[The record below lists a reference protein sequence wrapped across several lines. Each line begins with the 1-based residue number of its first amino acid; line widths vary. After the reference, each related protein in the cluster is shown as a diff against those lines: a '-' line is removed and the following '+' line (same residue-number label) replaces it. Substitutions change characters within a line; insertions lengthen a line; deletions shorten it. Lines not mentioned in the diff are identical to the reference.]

1 MNKET
6 YLRILRGRLHYRLT
20 TEEVDDIINYYT
32 EYFADAG
39 EGREQSVIEELGSP
53 ERLAQQI
60 LGERRKEEL
69 APVPTA
75 ADKTPPRYTR
85 EMEEKLPTWAGV
97 LILVL
102 AAIVGGPVVASLAFG
117 LGLAGVICVTV
128 GVGVAISGV
137 VNLSPAGALF
147 QAGGGLIAAAVGLL
161 LLLGAVVIVWLTVRF
176 VGWFWKSCVE
186 GGSGYEAVY

>member
-6 YLRILRGRLHYRLT
+6 YLRILRGRLAYRLT
-20 TEEVDDIINYYT
+20 TEEVEDIINYYT

-39 EGREQSVIEELGSP
+39 EGREQNVIEELGSP

-75 ADKTPPRYTR
+75 AGKTPPKYNR
-85 EMEEKLPTWAGV
+85 EAGEKLPDWAGV

-102 AAIVGGPVVASLAFG
+102 AAIFAGPIVGSLAFG

-128 GVGVAISGV
+128 GVGVAISGI
-137 VNLSPAGALF
+137 VNLSLAGALF
-147 QAGGGLIAAAVGLL
+147 QAGGGLIAAAVGIL
-161 LLLGAVVIVWLTVRF
+161 LLLGAVVIVWLTVKF
-176 VGWFWKSCVE
+176 VRWFWKSCVE
-186 GGSGYEAVY
+186 GGSGYETVY

>member
-20 TEEVDDIINYYT
+20 TEEVEDIINYYA

-75 ADKTPPRYTR
+75 ANKTPPRYAP
-85 EMEEKLPTWAGV
+85 EMTEKLPEWAGV

-102 AAIVGGPVVASLAFG
+102 AAIFAGPVVGSLAFG
-117 LGLAGVICVTV
+117 LGLGGVICVTV
-128 GVGVAISGV
+128 GVGVAISGI
-137 VNLSPAGALF
+137 VNLSLAGALF
-147 QAGGGLIAAAVGLL
+147 QVGGGLIAAAVGVLL
-161 LLLGAVVIVWLTVRF
+161 VLGAVVIVWLTVKF
-176 VGWFWKSCVE
+176 VRWFWKSCVK

>member
-39 EGREQSVIEELGSP
+39 EGREQNVIEELGSP

-75 ADKTPPRYTR
+75 AGKTPPKYNR
-85 EMEEKLPTWAGV
+85 EAGEKLPDWAGV

-102 AAIVGGPVVASLAFG
+102 AAIFAGPVVASLAFG
-117 LGLAGVICVTV
+117 LGLGGVICVTV

-137 VNLSPAGALF
+137 LNLSLAGALF
-147 QAGGGLIAAAVGLL
+147 QVGGGLIAAAVGLL
-161 LLLGAVVIVWLTVRF
+161 LLLGAVVIVWLAVKFVR
-176 VGWFWKSCVE
+176 WFWKSCVE
-186 GGSGYEAVY
+186 GGSGYETVY